1 MAQIDAT
8 AWLNLG
14 CLPAAGGSCMS
25 AKTEKKVCFRI
36 SSEAHER
43 AVAKISKSG
52 TTISALAKL
61 FVLRIAEEDSVEE
74 FNLSENS
81 ERLRFSLSTE
91 EKEAIAYHAQL
102 NDWSM
107 SRECRFRI
115 VSSLSASSKLLPDE
129 IKKIRGLR
137 AAIDA
142 VGRNI
147 RHMMFQSKKL
157 DMNDTVFLKEIETL
171 NSYMA
176 MAIKK
181 IDELQE
187 VSVDRWSF
195 NRKGMK
201 G

>member
-1 MAQIDAT
+1 
-8 AWLNLG
+8 
-14 CLPAAGGSCMS
+14 MS
-25 AKTEKKVCFRI
+25 AKTEKKVCFII

-107 SRECRFRI
+107 SRGRKSRW
-115 VSSLSASSKLLPDE
+115 VMSSSLK
-129 IKKIRGLR
+129 
-137 AAIDA
+137 
-142 VGRNI
+142 
-147 RHMMFQSKKL
+147 
-157 DMNDTVFLKEIETL
+157 
-171 NSYMA
+171 
-176 MAIKK
+176 
-181 IDELQE
+181 
-187 VSVDRWSF
+187 
-195 NRKGMK
+195 RKAL
-201 G
+201 